1 VVIATLL
8 CIVGGL
14 KTFDQVWVMTRGGPG
29 VSSQVLST
37 AIYQTA
43 FLRGDFSYATALALV
58 LALITIIAA
67 AIQQRVSRAGTED

>member
-1 VVIATLL
+1 
-8 CIVGGL
+8 
-14 KTFDQVWVMTRGGPG
+14 

-67 AIQQRVSRAGTED
+67 AIQQRVARAGTED